1 MSDLIQAQT
10 DLQPVKSLIEQ
21 AHEVKVVSAKDI
33 EEAGYT
39 LKKLSDSK
47 KMVEDYRISMT
58 KPLNESLR
66 AINNFF
72 KQFSEPLE
80 LVDRQIRNDIKAY
93 NEQFKEKETIDQRD
107 YAELS
112 LAAKNKV
119 GGVKLKKVWTFEIID
134 EKKIPASLM
143 MVNEMKIKNRIRE
156 GVREIA
162 GLRIYQE
169 EIVSL

>member
-1 MSDLIQAQT
+1 MTDLIQAQEDLKPVQSLT
-10 DLQPVKSLIEQ
+10 DEARSITITT
-21 AHEVKVVSAKDI
+21 ARDI

-47 KMVEDYRISMT
+47 KQVEDYRISMT

-72 KQFSEPLE
+72 KQFSEPLTD
-80 LVDRQIRNDIKAY
+80 VDRDVREKIKVF

-107 YAELS
+107 YAEMS
-112 LAAKNKV
+112 LASRNKV
-119 GGVKLKKVWTFEIID
+119 GGVKLKKVWTMEVIDSSLVPLEYMLVDEI
-134 EKKIPASLM
+134 KIRKFISAG
-143 MVNEMKIKNRIRE
+143 IRE
-156 GVREIA
+156 IPGIK
-162 GLRIYQE
+162 IFQK